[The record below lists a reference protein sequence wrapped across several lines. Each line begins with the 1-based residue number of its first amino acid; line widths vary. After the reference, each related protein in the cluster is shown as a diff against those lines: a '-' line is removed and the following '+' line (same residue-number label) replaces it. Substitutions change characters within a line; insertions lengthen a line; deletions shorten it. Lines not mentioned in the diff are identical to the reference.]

1 MFQRI
6 NTTNDDGM
14 NEFDAY
20 TKVVEY
26 YERGTP
32 IHPVVVKYKLIKMVV
47 QYTDNSTTADK
58 EKE

>member
-1 MFQRI
+1 
-6 NTTNDDGM
+6 M

-26 YERGTP
+26 HERGTP
-32 IHPVVVKYKLIKMVV
+32 IHPVVVKSKLIKMVV